1 MTPAPRRSHRQRIY
15 DQFLDRIL
23 TGALG
28 REDRLVDTVIAAEL
42 GVSRMPVR
50 DALMQLVAEGHLT
63 STSRGYAV
71 PQLSAAEIA
80 EIFEMRHLL
89 EPRAMAQC
97 ATAMA
102 PAAIEQ
108 LAGHLAVT
116 RATLEDSDT
125 VRFFQAS
132 EAFRNGWISG
142 VPNTAL
148 REAIRRYAA
157 QVQQVRLATVHDRSA
172 RAAMVAGQEDQL
184 AAIRA
189 RDALAAHD
197 VMRRFVVEGERSW
210 ARSLA
215 QARLALS

>member
-1 MTPAPRRSHRQRIY
+1 MPISPRRNHRQRIY
-15 DQFLDRIL
+15 DRFLDRIL
-23 TGALG
+23 TGALT

-50 DALMQLVAEGHLT
+50 DALMQLVAEGYLA
-63 STSRGYAV
+63 STSRGFTV
-71 PQLSAAEIA
+71 PQLSDAEIA
-80 EIFEMRHLL
+80 EVFELRHLL

-97 ATAMA
+97 ATAIGG
-102 PAAIEQ
+102 AALDR
-108 LAGHLAVT
+108 LADHLALT
-116 RATLEDSDT
+116 RATLEDGDT

-142 VPNTAL
+142 IPNAAL

-157 QVQQVRLATVHDRSA
+157 QVQQVRLATVNDRGA
-172 RAAMVAGQEDQL
+172 RAIMVAGQADQL
-184 AAIRA
+184 AALRA

-197 VMRRFVVEGERSW
+197 IMRRFVVEGERSW

-215 QARLALS
+215 QARAALS